1 MALGKA
7 MLGNCLVAI
16 VAMTLAGCV
25 SRVDTQRTFPPA
37 ADLRPAA
44 EPAYPVEALEPGEA
58 GEAAEK
64 SWWNAVLLWGRGEH
78 GKVARIC
85 NWARDLGFSTPAG
98 YCDD

>member
-1 MALGKA
+1 MRSTLQRILIASAL
-7 MLGNCLVAI
+7 CVVAPSC
-16 VAMTLAGCV
+16 AN
-25 SRVDTQRTFPPA
+25 RVETQRTFPPA

-64 SWWNAVLLWGRGEH
+64 AWWNAVLLWGRGEH
-78 GKVARIC
+78 GKVIRIC